1 MHTPSRLN
9 PLSRALL
16 MRHALRK
23 PVLAAMGLAF
33 MLPLASQVQAQE
45 IEFNIPKQSLANAL
59 NEWGRQSNLQLLFS
73 PEDVQGKTS
82 TAVHG
87 KLTPAQAAAQLLK
100 GTGIGYSLQ
109 GDTLTLSVAGS
120 SSAINLGAT
129 TIGAQALG
137 TTTEDTHS
145 YTTGAVTIGKSTQTL
160 RETPQSVTVMTR
172 QLMDD
177 KNLTTLDQVMAK
189 TPGLTFSQRNYGAHV
204 FQSRGFV
211 LGEDSFLMDGVPGQ
225 AYTITGWLP
234 PDMAIYDRV
243 EVLRGPS
250 GLYQGSGEPGGT
262 INVVRKR
269 ALGTFGMNG
278 EFSAGSW
285 DNYHSSVDV
294 TGPLNA
300 DGSLRGR
307 FVTAYEDNQSWVD
320 HAENQRP
327 TIYGRLEYDITPS
340 TTLSLGGTYQK
351 NRSTPAFGLPAYA
364 DGKLLDVSR
373 STFVDAKWNELDE
386 RVWEGFA
393 EVDHALDNGGQF
405 KTSLTYRDAET
416 PTRNFTWSDDA
427 VDPATG
433 DSWAVA
439 YSYYT
444 HIKSLG
450 LDSFVTLPVEA
461 FGRTH
466 EFTVGGEYQHLNKDF
481 TYGGGDYF
489 PINVFDPDSI
499 DIPKQ
504 KYVMDN
510 GTWSTSRQYGLYGRA
525 KIAATDELDVILGSR
540 VTWFESEGKNA
551 NAYFNQFG
559 ETETNIDRKFIPY
572 GALVYKL
579 TPELSAYAS
588 YTKVFKPQ
596 TDIDASGSVIAPR
609 EGEQYELGLKR
620 EFLDGRMNGSLAM
633 FRIYDENRAELV
645 SGGQFYRAQG
655 KVRSQGWETEL
666 SGNITDNWSVVTGY
680 AYTMTRALSGADDGS
695 TFSTITPKHNFNLWT
710 DYQFSE
716 GPLQDFSVGGG
727 VRAVSAT
734 YYRRNVD
741 FEQGGYA
748 TTSAQIGY
756 KVNKNVSVKLTGNN
770 LFDRKYYERVDSPWG
785 SNFYGEPRNF
795 TFTVRA
801 SY

>member
-1 MHTPSRLN
+1 MPHTTTRRHLPTL
-9 PLSRALL
+9 LSLAIAMGCGTFAL
-16 MRHALRK
+16 
-23 PVLAAMGLAF
+23 PTLAA
-33 MLPLASQVQAQE
+33 SETQAQVHR
-45 IEFNIPKQSLANAL
+45 FDIPAQSLDGAL
-59 NEWGRQSNLQLLFS
+59 AAFSAVTRVQVLVTSEITQGLRSPGLSGSYPQGEALGRLL
-73 PEDVQGKTS
+73 
-82 TAVHG
+82 A
-87 KLTPAQAAAQLLK
+87 
-100 GTGIGYSLQ
+100 GTGLSASYID
-109 GDTLTLSVAGS
+109 GDSVTLEKRVSGDQAVQLGATQ
-120 SSAINLGAT
+120 INSDVLGAT
-129 TIGAQALG
+129 TEGSN
-137 TTTEDTHS
+137 S
-145 YTTGAVTIGKSTQTL
+145 YTTGAVTIGKGEQKL
-160 RETPQSVTVMTR
+160 KDIPQSVSVVTR
-172 QLMDD
+172 QRMNDQNMN
-177 KNLTTLDQVMAK
+177 NLQDAMRQVTGVTIKSYNSGSSLNDVYMRGFLVDQV
-189 TPGLTFSQRNYGAHV
+189 QV
-204 FQSRGFV
+204 
-211 LGEDSFLMDGVPGQ
+211 DGVSQATGQ
-225 AYTITGWLP
+225 GDLATSFDL
-234 PDMAIYDRV
+234 AIYDRV

-269 ALGTFGMNG
+269 ALGTFGLNG

-559 ETETNIDRKFIPY
+559 ETETNINRKFIPY

-579 TPELSAYAS
+579 TPELSAYGS

-645 SGGQFYRAQG
+645 SGGQYYRAQG

>member
-1 MHTPSRLN
+1 MPHTTTRRHLPTL
-9 PLSRALL
+9 LSLAIAMGCGTFAL
-16 MRHALRK
+16 
-23 PVLAAMGLAF
+23 PTLAASEA
-33 MLPLASQVQAQE
+33 QAQVHR
-45 IEFNIPKQSLANAL
+45 FDIPAQSLDGAL
-59 NEWGRQSNLQLLFS
+59 AAFSAVTRVQVLVTSEITQGLRSPGLSGSYPQGEALGRLL
-73 PEDVQGKTS
+73 
-82 TAVHG
+82 A
-87 KLTPAQAAAQLLK
+87 
-100 GTGIGYSLQ
+100 GTGLSASYID
-109 GDTLTLSVAGS
+109 GDSVTLEKRVSGDQAVQLGATQ
-120 SSAINLGAT
+120 INSDVLGAT
-129 TIGAQALG
+129 TEGSN
-137 TTTEDTHS
+137 S
-145 YTTGAVTIGKSTQTL
+145 YTTGAVTIGKGEQKL
-160 RETPQSVTVMTR
+160 KDIPQSVSVVTR
-172 QLMDD
+172 QRMNDQNMN
-177 KNLTTLDQVMAK
+177 NLQDAMRQVTGVTIKSYNSGSSLNDVYMRGFLVDQV
-189 TPGLTFSQRNYGAHV
+189 QV
-204 FQSRGFV
+204 
-211 LGEDSFLMDGVPGQ
+211 DGVSQATGQ
-225 AYTITGWLP
+225 GDLATSFDL
-234 PDMAIYDRV
+234 AIYDRV

>member
-1 MHTPSRLN
+1 MPHTTTRRHLPT
-9 PLSRALL
+9 LL
-16 MRHALRK
+16 GLAIAMGCGTFTLPA
-23 PVLAAMGLAF
+23 LAASEARAEVYRF
-33 MLPLASQVQAQE
+33 D
-45 IEFNIPKQSLANAL
+45 IPAQSLDGAL
-59 NEWGRQSNLQLLFS
+59 AAFSAVTRVQVLVTSEVTQGLRSPGLSGSYPQGEALGRLLAGTGLSASYIDGDSVTLEKRVSGDEALQL
-73 PEDVQGKTS
+73 GATR
-82 TAVHG
+82 
-87 KLTPAQAAAQLLK
+87 
-100 GTGIGYSLQ
+100 
-109 GDTLTLSVAGS
+109 
-120 SSAINLGAT
+120 INSDLLGAT
-129 TIGAQALG
+129 T
-137 TTTEDTHS
+137 ENSHS
-145 YTTGAVTIGKSTQTL
+145 YTTGAVTIGKGEQKL
-160 RETPQSVTVMTR
+160 KDIPQSVSVVTR
-172 QLMDD
+172 QRMNDQNMN
-177 KNLTTLDQVMAK
+177 NLQDAMRQVTGVTIKSYNSGSSLNDVYMRGFLVDQV
-189 TPGLTFSQRNYGAHV
+189 QV
-204 FQSRGFV
+204 
-211 LGEDSFLMDGVPGQ
+211 DGVSQATGQ
-225 AYTITGWLP
+225 GDLATSFDL
-234 PDMAIYDRV
+234 AIYDRV

-269 ALGTFGMNG
+269 ALGTFGLNG
-278 EFSAGSW
+278 EFSVGSW
-285 DNYHSSVDV
+285 DNYHSSIDV

-320 HAENQRP
+320 YAQNERP

-466 EFTVGGEYQHLNKDF
+466 EFTAGAEYQHLNKDF
-481 TYGGGDYF
+481 TYGGGEYF
-489 PINVFDPDSI
+489 PINVFDPGSI
-499 DIPKQ
+499 DIPKREFA
-504 KYVMDN
+504 MDN
-510 GTWSTSRQYGLYGRA
+510 GTWSTSRQYGIYGRA
-525 KIAATDELDVILGSR
+525 KIAATDALDVILGSR

-559 ETETNIDRKFIPY
+559 ETETDINRKFIPY

-620 EFLDGRMNGSLAM
+620 EFLDGRLNGSLAM

-645 SGGQFYRAQG
+645 SGGQYYRAQG

-666 SGNITDNWSVVTGY
+666 SGNLTDNWSVVTGY
-680 AYTMTRALSGADDGS
+680 AYTMTRSLNGAEDGS
-695 TFSTITPKHNFNLWT
+695 TYSTITPKHNFNLWT
-710 DYQFSE
+710 DYQFSD

-756 KVNKNVSVKLTGNN
+756 KVNKNVSLKLTGNN

>member
-1 MHTPSRLN
+1 MPHTTTRRHLPTL
-9 PLSRALL
+9 LSLAIAMGGGTFAL
-16 MRHALRK
+16 
-23 PVLAAMGLAF
+23 PVLAASEA
-33 MLPLASQVQAQE
+33 QAQVYR
-45 IEFNIPKQSLANAL
+45 FDIPAQSLDGAL
-59 NEWGRQSNLQLLFS
+59 AAFSAVTRVQVLVTAEVTQGLRSSGLSGSYPQSEALGRLL
-73 PEDVQGKTS
+73 
-82 TAVHG
+82 A
-87 KLTPAQAAAQLLK
+87 
-100 GTGIGYSLQ
+100 GTGLSASYID
-109 GDTLTLSVAGS
+109 GDSVTLEKRVSGDEAVQLGATK
-120 SSAINLGAT
+120 INSDLLGAT
-129 TIGAQALG
+129 TEGSR
-137 TTTEDTHS
+137 S
-145 YTTGAVTIGKSTQTL
+145 YTTGAVTIGKGEQKL
-160 RETPQSVTVMTR
+160 KDIPQSVSVVTR
-172 QLMDD
+172 QRMNDQNMN
-177 KNLTTLDQVMAK
+177 NLQDAMRQVTGVTIKSYNSGSSLNDVYMRGFLVDQV
-189 TPGLTFSQRNYGAHV
+189 QV
-204 FQSRGFV
+204 
-211 LGEDSFLMDGVPGQ
+211 DGVSQATGQ
-225 AYTITGWLP
+225 GDLATSFDLA
-234 PDMAIYDRV
+234 MYDRV

-269 ALGTFGMNG
+269 ALGTFGLNG
-278 EFSAGSW
+278 EVSAGSW

-320 HAENQRP
+320 YAKNERP
-327 TIYGRLEYDITPS
+327 MVYGRLEYDITPS

-364 DGKLLDVSR
+364 DGTLLDVSR

-393 EVDHALDNGGQF
+393 EVDHSLDNGGQF

-427 VDPATG
+427 VNPANG

-466 EFTVGGEYQHLNKDF
+466 EFTVGAEYQHLNKDF
-481 TYGGGDYF
+481 TYGGGEYF
-489 PINVFDPDSI
+489 PINVFDPRSI

-504 KYVMDN
+504 EFAMGN
-510 GTWSTSRQYGLYGRA
+510 GTWSTSRQYGAYGRA

-540 VTWFESEGKNA
+540 VTWFEAEGKNA

-620 EFLDGRMNGSLAM
+620 EFFDGRLNGSLAM

-645 SGGQFYRAQG
+645 SGGQYYRAQG

-666 SGNITDNWSVVTGY
+666 SGNLTDNWSVVTGY
-680 AYTMTRALSGADDGS
+680 AYTMTRSMNGS
-695 TFSTITPKHNFNLWT
+695 EEAEGRTFSTITPKHNFNLWT
-710 DYQFSE
+710 DYQFSD
-716 GPLQDFSVGGG
+716 GLFKDFSVGGG

-741 FEQGGYA
+741 FEQRGYA
-748 TTSAQIGY
+748 LTSAQIGY
-756 KVNKNVSVKLTGNN
+756 RINKNLSVKLTGNN

>member
-1 MHTPSRLN
+1 MPHTTTRRHLPTL
-9 PLSRALL
+9 LSLAIAMGGGTFAL
-16 MRHALRK
+16 
-23 PVLAAMGLAF
+23 PTLAASEA
-33 MLPLASQVQAQE
+33 QAQVYR
-45 IEFNIPKQSLANAL
+45 FDIPAQSLDGAL
-59 NEWGRQSNLQLLFS
+59 AAFSAVTRVQVLVTAEVTQGLRSSGLSGSYPQSEALGRLL
-73 PEDVQGKTS
+73 
-82 TAVHG
+82 A
-87 KLTPAQAAAQLLK
+87 
-100 GTGIGYSLQ
+100 GTGLSASYID
-109 GDTLTLSVAGS
+109 GDSVTLEKRVSGDEAVQLGATK
-120 SSAINLGAT
+120 INSDLLGAT
-129 TIGAQALG
+129 TEGSR
-137 TTTEDTHS
+137 S
-145 YTTGAVTIGKSTQTL
+145 YTTGAVTIGKGEQKL
-160 RETPQSVTVMTR
+160 KDIPQSVSVVTR
-172 QLMDD
+172 QRMNDQNMN
-177 KNLTTLDQVMAK
+177 NLQDAMRQVTGVTIKSYNSGSSLNDVYMRGFLVDQV
-189 TPGLTFSQRNYGAHV
+189 QV
-204 FQSRGFV
+204 
-211 LGEDSFLMDGVPGQ
+211 DGVSQATGQ
-225 AYTITGWLP
+225 GDLATSFDLA
-234 PDMAIYDRV
+234 MYDRV

-269 ALGTFGMNG
+269 ALGTFGLNG
-278 EFSAGSW
+278 EVSAGSW

-320 HAENQRP
+320 YAKNERP
-327 TIYGRLEYDITPS
+327 MVYGRLEYDITPS

-364 DGKLLDVSR
+364 DGTLLDVSR

-393 EVDHALDNGGQF
+393 EVDHSLDNGGQF

-427 VDPATG
+427 VNPANG

-466 EFTVGGEYQHLNKDF
+466 EFTVGAEYQHLNKDF
-481 TYGGGDYF
+481 TYGGGEYF
-489 PINVFDPDSI
+489 PINVFDPSSI

-504 KYVMDN
+504 EFAMGN
-510 GTWSTSRQYGLYGRA
+510 GTWSTSRQYGAYGRA

-540 VTWFESEGKNA
+540 VTWFEAEGKNA

-620 EFLDGRMNGSLAM
+620 EFLDGRLNGSLAM

-645 SGGQFYRAQG
+645 SGGQYYRAQG

-666 SGNITDNWSVVTGY
+666 SGNLTDNWSVVTGY
-680 AYTMTRALSGADDGS
+680 AYTMTRSMNGS
-695 TFSTITPKHNFNLWT
+695 EEAEGRTFSTITPKHNFNLWT
-710 DYQFSE
+710 DYQFSD
-716 GPLQDFSVGGG
+716 GPLKDFSVGGG

-741 FEQGGYA
+741 FEQRGYA
-748 TTSAQIGY
+748 LTSAQIGY
-756 KVNKNVSVKLTGNN
+756 RINKNLSVKLTGNN